1 MTTDAPPPGVNT
13 TKDATAPAADS
24 QKLDAAVLK
33 IAGVVVIGS
42 IMAILDITVVG
53 VAQNT
58 FQSLWKISPA
68 SAAWT
73 MTAYTLALAA
83 VIPVTGW
90 AADRFGT
97 KRLYLTSIALFVGGS
112 VLCATA
118 WDIGP
123 LVAFRAIQGLGG
135 GMLMPLGMT
144 ILTKAAG
151 PERIGRVMAVLGI
164 PMLLGPIGGPILG
177 GWLIDAVSWHWIFL
191 INLPIGVIGFVY
203 AFMALPKDK
212 PSPSESFDRLGFIL
226 LSPGLA
232 AFLYG
237 ISSIP
242 GEGKIGSAKVL
253 IPALIGLVLIV
264 AFVMH
269 ALKKK
274 NALIDLHLF
283 QNRDLT
289 FAILTLVIFSIA
301 FFGAMLLFP
310 QYFIGIRGETPLKAG
325 LLGAPMGIGAMLT
338 MPIAGAL
345 TDKYGPGKFVMT
357 GLTLILLGLVPM
369 TMLESDTSYW
379 VTSGAFLVMGL
390 GMGMTMMPTMTAALK
405 TLTAHQVARGST
417 MTNITQQVAASIG
430 TAVISVLLT
439 NFLTKDN
446 GGIGG
451 VAFSLNPVLSHPE
464 TASPEMFAAV
474 QGQLGQIA
482 QSAGTTP
489 EQFMTLGL
497 NGAADSFTKTILIAL
512 IMVAFTLIPAY
523 FLPRKP
529 AAKSDATPAAAM
541 MH

>member
-1 MTTDAPPPGVNT
+1 MTTDAPPPGVKT

-118 WDIGP
+118 WDIVP

-203 AFMALPKDK
+203 AFMALPKDN

-237 ISSIP
+237 VSSIP
-242 GEGKIGSAKVL
+242 GSDTIMSAQVL

-301 FFGAMLLFP
+301 FFGAMLIFP
-310 QYFIGIRGETPLKAG
+310 QYFIGIRGESPLKAG

-345 TDKYGPGKFVMT
+345 TDRFGPGKFV
-357 GLTLILLGLVPM
+357 LSGLVLIILGMIPM
-369 TMLESDTSYW
+369 TMLEPDTSYW
-379 VTSGAFLVMGL
+379 MTSGAFLVMGL

-405 TLTAHQVARGST
+405 TLTTHQVARGST
-417 MTNITQQVAASIG
+417 LTNITQQVAASIG

-439 NFLTKDN
+439 NFLKRDPLSSLAIYANADPVN
-446 GGIGG
+446 GGQALAGAAAQAG
-451 VAFSLNPVLSHPE
+451 VPVDALL
-464 TASPEMFAAV
+464 T
-474 QGQLGQIA
+474 QGLQ
-482 QSAGTTP
+482 T
-489 EQFMTLGL
+489 
-497 NGAADSFTKTILIAL
+497 AADSFTSTITIAV

-529 AAKSDATPAAAM
+529 TAKSDTAAPAAAM
-541 MH
+541 LH